1 MTVFC
6 CFEIDHRK
14 ISTILISSD
23 FKQSCIQNVYH
34 SIHQF
39 LCTTKEHVIKPI
51 SVLEWDRVHPKSF
64 TSSEKCTVWIINRT
78 DPSPPYKY
86 TYITYIQWEVPTK
99 NKGWRKIYS
108 QAIEGKNTLCGC
120 IKLLNAGKVYLY
132 IVVFACSKETL
143 TFFVHLTIMK
153 LMGTYNYLLKWNGFL
168 TKEDR

>member
-1 MTVFC
+1 M
-6 CFEIDHRK
+6 
-14 ISTILISSD
+14 ILSSPAFKMFITRSISS
-23 FKQSCIQNVYH
+23 
-34 SIHQF
+34 
-39 LCTTKEHVIKPI
+39 
-51 SVLEWDRVHPKSF
+51 SVQPKNMWSSQYRFWNGINRVHPKSF